1 MIKFSIIIGQKYFSN
16 YVAQSNYLIIKTKF
30 LIALFKNNIETKEYN
45 LLKHRNNFFLKETLL
60 KLNGTQ
66 KKIYYLNTTF
76 GKVNFAGKSFD
87 SFVKLVSRFSQCLKY
102 AYIVYILF
110 FLYLVWFFCFDELL
124 NRGILRTISKIQDGT
139 FCENS

>member
-30 LIALFKNNIETKEYN
+30 LLALFKNNIETKEYN

-66 KKIYYLNTTF
+66 KKIYCLNTT
-76 GKVNFAGKSFD
+76 K
-87 SFVKLVSRFSQCLKY
+87 
-102 AYIVYILF
+102 
-110 FLYLVWFFCFDELL
+110 
-124 NRGILRTISKIQDGT
+124 
-139 FCENS
+139 